1 MSVIREIYAGEIHFE
16 DYCKPRNEE
25 YRDVDEIAM
34 EAFETFFASLC
45 PEQRHLYDLH
55 ESARITVEGMEQE
68 ERFRQ
73 GFVLGAKLM
82 MEILS

>member
-1 MSVIREIYAGEIHFE
+1 MSVIREI
-16 DYCKPRNEE
+16 
-25 YRDVDEIAM
+25 
-34 EAFETFFASLC
+34 SLC

-82 MEILS
+82 MELLS